1 MNDGGGQRL
10 WLDRRGD
17 VFQQAF
23 DPPEAASRRGILMV
37 ATYIGTTGNDTV
49 TVGYDYLYGAD
60 GDDTL
65 GSNVAGLDIV
75 EGGRGNDWIFIY
87 NNADYGNLYGGDG
100 NDLAIGYRLGDNLY
114 GGEGNDLLLGGNF
127 TAPPEGGQPGQAA
140 EVSGNDYFEGG
151 YGVDGIYGFDGTD
164 AIYGG
169 DGNDTNVVITVAN
182 ASYAGGGTR
191 TYLAGL
197 YGGTGD
203 DYLDG
208 GRGNDYLDG
217 GDDNDTLIG
226 GQGNDKLYG
235 GAGNDLI
242 RADDGTDIAYG
253 GAGNDTIYS
262 GLGNAISAIGE
273 AGNDTIATG
282 NGNDYIDGGADND
295 TIFSGG
301 GNDTVLG
308 GNGSD
313 ALGGYL
319 GNDTFYGDYNVGGLD
334 YFNLSFDVR
343 AGDADY
349 IADFKAG
356 GVQDYIILPTAY
368 SGSVYLTQYGTDVI
382 GYIAQ
387 GSSYYSFQVHGYAAL
402 TVAEVQA
409 ALFFA

>member
-1 MNDGGGQRL
+1 MSQLGTDGDDSFTASQNIVYALDGNDRIYTLMSSPTIYGGSGN
-10 WLDRRGD
+10 DFIANSGTGFMKGFGGD
-17 VFQQAF
+17 QF
-23 DPPEAASRRGILMV
+23 DTIHGGTGADELYGESGADVLVGGEFVYAMALASGNIV
-37 ATYIGTTGNDTV
+37 QYDPATGNDYLDGGSFV
-49 TVGYDYLYGAD
+49 DALYG
-60 GDDTL
+60 L
-65 GSNVAGLDIV
+65 
-75 EGGRGNDWIFIY
+75 
-87 NNADYGNLYGGDG
+87 
-100 NDLAIGYRLGDNLY
+100 
-114 GGEGNDLLLGGNF
+114 
-127 TAPPEGGQPGQAA
+127 
-140 EVSGNDYFEGG
+140 
-151 YGVDGIYGFDGTD
+151 
-164 AIYGG
+164 
-169 DGNDTNVVITVAN
+169 DGNDTLLGGDGDEFNTTTIFAPSHVA
-182 ASYAGGGTR
+182 GTFWGIK
-191 TYLAGL
+191 AGL

-226 GQGNDKLYG
+226 GQGNDTLVG

-253 GAGNDTIYS
+253 GTGDDTIYS
-262 GLGNAISAIGE
+262 GLTNAISAIGE

-282 NGNDYIDGGADND
+282 NGADYIDGGADND
-295 TIFSGG
+295 IIFSGA

-313 ALGGYL
+313 SLAGYV

-343 AGDADY
+343 PGEADY

-409 ALFFA
+409 SLFFA

>member
-1 MNDGGGQRL
+1 MSELGTD
-10 WLDRRGD
+10 DD
-17 VFQQAF
+17 DTF
-23 DPPEAASRRGILMV
+23 EATQNVVYAR
-37 ATYIGTTGNDTV
+37 
-49 TVGYDYLYGAD
+49 D
-60 GDDTL
+60 GDDRIFT
-65 GSNVAGLDIV
+65 
-75 EGGRGNDWIFIY
+75 GRALTSI
-87 NNADYGNLYGGDG
+87 
-100 NDLAIGYRLGDNLY
+100 Y
-114 GGEGNDLLLGGNF
+114 GGEGNDFIGNHGAGQMYAYGGAGTDVIHGGTVFDQITGDDGSDLLFGGEISYLDADLGNIVQTKPTG
-127 TAPPEGGQPGQAA
+127 ADHLDGGASIDGLYGLD
-140 EVSGNDYFEGG
+140 GND
-151 YGVDGIYGFDGTD
+151 TLL
-164 AIYGG
+164 GG
-169 DGNDTNVVITVAN
+169 DGNDSNAYVVDGPRDVNVGLWTI
-182 ASYAGGGTR
+182 R
-191 TYLAGL
+191 AGL
-197 YGGTGD
+197 YGGTGN

-208 GRGNDYLDG
+208 GRGDDSLDG
-217 GDDNDTLIG
+217 GENDDTLIG

-235 GAGNDLI
+235 GAGNDTI
-242 RADDGTDIAYG
+242 WADQGTDIAYG
-253 GAGNDTIYS
+253 GAGNDKIYS
-262 GLGNAISAIGE
+262 GIADAISALGE

-343 AGDADY
+343 GGEADY

-356 GVQDYIILPTAY
+356 GVQDYIILPSLY

-402 TVAEVQA
+402 TVAEVKA